1 MVPKKL
7 FTTSMLCSCLFAL
20 AGLQKAQ
27 AAMDSNL
34 IGDRNNS
41 GLNVKYV
48 EGYDDGGAQDQNTD
62 MAQQQADPDGNLEDG
77 IDPDIVNNQRAYSR
91 KQRLTKEQIARL
103 SRQARDYKYYDM
115 NERGNVY
122 IDNSGNSLRGFG
134 KKKSINLEVKDSSKS
149 NIGIANNSMKEAFRC
164 YNNGDYEVALYH
176 YRYALEHNHN
186 NPDIAFGLGTT
197 YQKLRQYD
205 QAIEMYKPLLKN
217 GYERKK
223 VMSNLLMAIE
233 NKSYD
238 DALQTLTEIDMK
250 TPGYADIVAQIG
262 VINIQTGDYKK
273 AISALVRANDMA
285 PTNALILYNLGY
297 AYDKDNNY
305 DYAKHFYEQAV
316 KYGIEH
322 NITSKDFTEL
332 SERIDYLGKA
342 IKAQLESAK

>member
-1 MVPKKL
+1 MASKKL

-20 AGLQKAQ
+20 AGIQKVQ

-48 EGYDDGGAQDQNTD
+48 EGYDDGGSQNTD
-62 MAQQQADPDGNLEDG
+62 MSQQQADPDGNLEDG
-77 IDPDIVNNQRAYSR
+77 IDLDIVNNKRAYSR
-91 KQRLTKEQIARL
+91 KQRLTKEQINRL
-103 SRQARDYKYYDM
+103 SQQARGYKYYDM
-115 NERGNVY
+115 NEQGNVY
-122 IDNSGNSLRGFG
+122 IDNSGNRTMRGFES
-134 KKKSINLEVKDSSKS
+134 KPTINLEVKDSSQS
-149 NIGIANNSMKEAFRC
+149 NVGISNNSMKEAFRC
-164 YNNGDYEVALYH
+164 YNNGDYELALYH
-176 YRYALEHNHN
+176 YRYALEKNHN
-186 NPDIAFGLGTT
+186 NPDIAFGLGST

-223 VMSNLLMAIE
+223 VMSNLLLAIE

-262 VINIQTGDYKK
+262 VIYIQKGDYKK
-273 AISALVRANDMA
+273 AISSLVRANDMA

-322 NITSKDFTEL
+322 NITSKDFNEL